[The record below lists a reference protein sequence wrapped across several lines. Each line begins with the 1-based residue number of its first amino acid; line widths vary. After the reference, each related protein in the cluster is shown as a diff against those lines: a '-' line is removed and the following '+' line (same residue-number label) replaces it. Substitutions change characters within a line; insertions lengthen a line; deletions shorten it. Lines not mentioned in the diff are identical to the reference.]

1 MPTYRSEPERT
12 TVIGVFLLDDH
23 DVVRTGLRALIESTD
38 DLEVV
43 GEAASA
49 FDAMTRIPL
58 AKPDVAVLDV
68 RLPDGSGIEVCRDVR
83 SAWPEIVCIML
94 TSYADD
100 EALFAA
106 VMAGAAGYLLKQV
119 GSSDLVASIRL
130 AAGGASL
137 LDPVMTER
145 VLERV
150 RQGPKVDAKLAALT
164 PQERRILDLIAQ
176 GDTNRQIAEAM
187 FLSEKTVKNYVS
199 NMLGKLGMERRTQAA
214 SYAARLEER
223 SSNETRPDATGT

>member
-1 MPTYRSEPERT
+1 
-12 TVIGVFLLDDH
+12 VIGVFLLDDH

-43 GEAASA
+43 GEAASVH
-49 FDAMTRIPL
+49 DAMTRIPL

-100 EALFAA
+100 DALFAA

-119 GSSDLVASIRL
+119 GSIDLVESIRL

-150 RQGPKVDAKLAALT
+150 RQGPKEDAKLAALT
-164 PQERRILDLIAQ
+164 HQERRILDLIAQ

-214 SYAARLEER
+214 TYAARLEER
-223 SSNETRPDATGT
+223 SSHEARPDASGT

>member
-1 MPTYRSEPERT
+1 
-12 TVIGVFLLDDH
+12 VIGVFLLDDH

-43 GEAASA
+43 GEAASVH
-49 FDAMTRIPL
+49 DAMTRIPL

-100 EALFAA
+100 DALFAA

-119 GSSDLVASIRL
+119 GSIDLVESIRL

-150 RQGPKVDAKLAALT
+150 RQGPMEDAKLAALT
-164 PQERRILDLIAQ
+164 HQERRILDLIAQ

-214 SYAARLEER
+214 TYAARLEER
-223 SSNETRPDATGT
+223 SSHEARPDASGT